1 MNILTTKSIYYNDV
15 NLLPRV
21 GCTRFSRKRIWDESF
36 RVIVAPM
43 TALIGESF
51 VCAAARAGLSI
62 CLARKFE
69 LEEQVRMYRLFEENK
84 KTYKQLCFVSI
95 GVRQKLEKNRRYLE
109 KEQINYGID
118 IANGYLNLAD
128 FGMPRSKRV
137 VEDFYIGN
145 INTADGFRHLLDYSR
160 GENTYI
166 RVGIAGGMGCATN
179 DMVGVNRGAITEID
193 EIYKYRRNNA
203 IKNAFII
210 ADGGIKNPSY
220 ANKAFAAGA
229 DYVMMG
235 GYFSNAEEAQTNID
249 GDGTY
254 WGNASEK
261 ELSACNIK
269 NTHSEG
275 KVLKIKKDLVPLQKL
290 VDDLWGGISSY
301 VTYSGYNS
309 LSEAIGNGI
318 FEIKENSLDPRL
330 NTLLK

>member
-21 GCTRFSRKRIWDESF
+21 GCRLASRKNIWRETHRI
-36 RVIVAPM
+36 IVAPM
-43 TALIGESF
+43 SALIGQKF
-51 VCAAARAGLSI
+51 VIAAAKAGLSV
-62 CLARKFE
+62 CLARKFYIKE
-69 LEEQVRMYRLFEENK
+69 QLEMYRDFYDNVVSDR
-84 KTYKQLCFVSI
+84 QLCFTSI
-95 GVRQKLEKNRRYLE
+95 GVRQGLEQNRRFLEKN
-109 KEQINYGID
+109 KINYGID
-118 IANGYLNLAD
+118 IANGYLELAG
-128 FGMPRSKRV
+128 FGMPKKLTS
-137 VEDFYIGN
+137 VEHFYIGN
-145 INTADGFRHLLDYSR
+145 VNTQEGFNHVLKYSR
-160 GENTYI
+160 GLNTYV

-203 IKNAFII
+203 IKKAFII

-301 VTYSGYNS
+301 VTYSGYDR